1 MDEVL
6 IIDATERMLSGQ
18 MPAEELRYFEE
29 IRKNNPDIDQMV
41 VEYTLFLQQLNQFGD
56 NSNLRGNLNEIT
68 QNLRDEGVIEH
79 AKEKSKLVTMRRK
92 YGKVVAVAASI
103 AGVVSLVIA
112 SLVTAFHS
120 KNDTKI
126 RPLVDKLIQQE
137 NKTRQ
142 IEKKVNQLAKS
153 GTTAATNP
161 IMEARF
167 RATGFL
173 IDAQHNYLITN
184 AHVVKEATNQIII
197 ENNKGEQFAAKA
209 IYTNQETDLAILKIT
224 DDNFKKLPAIPYS
237 IKKSPAELGEQI
249 FLLGFPKQEIVYG
262 EGYISAKNGYQMDS
276 VFCQLS
282 TYANEGNSGS
292 PVINRNGE
300 LVGVISGM
308 QTSAEGVIFA
318 TKSPNVIKA
327 VDEARKLSGAGD
339 ISIQSKGSLR
349 GAGRNHQINKV
360 RDYIFMVKGN

>member
-1 MDEVL
+1 
-6 IIDATERMLSGQ
+6 
-18 MPAEELRYFEE
+18 LR
-29 IRKNNPDIDQMV
+29 D
-41 VEYTLFLQQLNQFGD
+41 
-56 NSNLRGNLNEIT
+56 NLNEIT
-68 QNLRDEGVIEH
+68 QKLRKEGIIEP
-79 AKEKSKLVTMRRK
+79 AREKSKLVIMGRK
-92 YGKVVAVAASI
+92 YGRVIAVAASI

-126 RPLVDKLIQQE
+126 RPLVDKLNQQE

-142 IEKKVNQLAKS
+142 IEKKVNQLAVS
-153 GTTAATNP
+153 GTTAVNP

-167 RATGFL
+167 RATGFM
-173 IDAQHNYLITN
+173 IDVQHNYLITN
-184 AHVVKEATNQIII
+184 AHVVSEATNQIII
-197 ENNKGEQFAAKA
+197 ENNKGEQFTARS
-209 IYTNQETDLAILKIT
+209 IYTDQVTDLAILKIT
-224 DDNFKKLPAIPYS
+224 DDKFKKLPAIPYS

-318 TKSPNVIKA
+318 TKSSNVIRA
-327 VDEARKLSGAGD
+327 VDEARKLSGSED

-349 GAGRNHQINKV
+349 GAGRNYQINKV